1 MLTLT
6 LLALTDSFSAMWPVL
21 AEECG
26 LEIVRV
32 SEPARLN
39 GISSTVA
46 VISSGGAEEQL
57 EPVLREIVRG
67 EAGIAVVGAREDHRL
82 AVCVLRAGASEYFSL
97 PGDYDLLRSWVL
109 ERAARLRTD
118 ADRSSFAAG
127 EGTKYQFDGI
137 LGSSDALR
145 KALDR
150 ASRVIPHGGVTV
162 LITGETGTGKELVA
176 RAIHYNGPRREA
188 PFVDVNCAAI
198 PEQLLESEL
207 FGHEKGS
214 FTSATS
220 AKPGLFEVAN
230 GGSLFLDEIGHMPL
244 VLQGKLLRALE
255 ERTVRRVG
263 GTRTIRCDVR
273 IIAATNAEL
282 RGAVKRGE
290 FREDLY
296 FRLNVVQIELPSLR
310 ERREDIVPLARH
322 FLRRFAEEYG
332 LPEPT
337 LTPAAERELK
347 SRPWSGNV
355 RELRNAV
362 ERALLLGGPALDAA
376 DFVPDSARAMPTGS
390 LPFPATLGEIT
401 SAAVRETMEMCGGN
415 KSDAARRLRI
425 SRPRLQRILDAIAN
439 DETDT
444 GEDYE

>member
-39 GISSTVA
+39 GISGTVA

-57 EPVLREIVRG
+57 EPVLREIVG
-67 EAGIAVVGAREDHRL
+67 GDAGIAAVGAREDHRL

-97 PGDYDLLRSWVL
+97 PVDYDLLRSWVL

-118 ADRSSFAAG
+118 ADRSSFAAA

-162 LITGETGTGKELVA
+162 LVTGETGTGKELVA

-230 GGSLFLDEIGHMPL
+230 GGTLFLDEIGYMPL

-263 GTRTIRCDVR
+263 GTRTITCDVR
-273 IIAATNAEL
+273 IIAATNTESQS
-282 RGAVKRGE
+282 RGE
-290 FREDLY
+290 SGR
-296 FRLNVVQIELPSLR
+296 
-310 ERREDIVPLARH
+310 VPGRPVLQTECRSD
-322 FLRRFAEEYG
+322 R
-332 LPEPT
+332 
-337 LTPAAERELK
+337 AAL
-347 SRPWSGNV
+347 
-355 RELRNAV
+355 
-362 ERALLLGGPALDAA
+362 
-376 DFVPDSARAMPTGS
+376 
-390 LPFPATLGEIT
+390 
-401 SAAVRETMEMCGGN
+401 
-415 KSDAARRLRI
+415 
-425 SRPRLQRILDAIAN
+425 IA
-439 DETDT
+439 
-444 GEDYE
+444 